1 MIDRSAIV
9 KSLIFHVLI
18 VAGFTATFPFLS
30 RDVAPDQPILTVE
43 FVDSAKET
51 NLDEGVKGKA
61 EPKAAE
67 AEEETEAPA
76 PAPAPPPPPP
86 PPPKPAPQPEP
97 TPSAAEQVAEAVPL
111 PTPVPKPVKAPES
124 KPKSAPKPVQ
134 APPKRPIQQSPDF
147 KKRQEEQ
154 ALLTSK
160 LQDLTERN
168 KALQRQKEEDER
180 KKKEAN
186 DKLAKLLADQQKK
199 KDEANQAE
207 REETE
212 EKMADLIGQAL
223 NTPRKKAGKLGISD
237 QDRLRSHIA
246 VCWTP
251 PPGASGADALIVDI
265 IVRLNQ
271 RAEVKDVEIE
281 DKARMQSDATFK
293 AAARAAQR
301 AIFDCSPLPLPLDQY
316 DVWKELPFAFDPRF
330 ITRN

>member
-9 KSLIFHVLI
+9 KSVIFHVLI
-18 VAGFTATFPFLS
+18 VAAFTATFPFLS

-43 FVDSAKET
+43 FVDNTKET

-61 EPKAAE
+61 EPKAS
-67 AEEETEAPA
+67 ETEEKADET
-76 PAPAPPPPPP
+76 PPPPPP

-97 TPSAAEQVAEAVPL
+97 TPSVAEQVAEKVPL
-111 PTPVPKPVKAPES
+111 PTPEPKPVKAPET
-124 KPKSAPKPVQ
+124 KPKSPPKAIQ
-134 APPKRPIQQSPDF
+134 APPKRPIQQSPEF

-168 KALQRQKEEDER
+168 KALQRQKEEEER
-180 KKKEAN
+180 KKKEAK

-207 REETE
+207 RQETE

-223 NTPRKKAGKLGISD
+223 NAPQKKAGKLGISD

-271 RAEVKDVEIE
+271 RAEVRDVEIE

-316 DVWKELPFAFDPRF
+316 EVWKELPFAFDPRF

>member
-18 VAGFTATFPFLS
+18 IAVFTATFPFLS
-30 RDVAPDQPILTVE
+30 RDVAQDQPILTVE
-43 FVDSAKET
+43 FVDTAKET

-67 AEEETEAPA
+67 AEEEAEAPA
-76 PAPAPPPPPP
+76 PAPVPPPPPP
-86 PPPKPAPQPEP
+86 PPQPEL

-111 PTPVPKPVKAPES
+111 PTPTPKPVKAPES

-223 NTPRKKAGKLGISD
+223 NTPRKNAGKLGISV

-293 AAARAAQR
+293 AAALAAQR
-301 AIFDCSPLPLPLDQY
+301 AIVDCSPLPLPLDQY
-316 DVWKELPFAFDPRF
+316 DVWKELTFDFNPQF